1 MGEQQC
7 QKLCVGGAKTS
18 RDVKAGLYK
27 SIDGITKYQP
37 GYRISLQDM
46 ILFLPQLWVHCTSE
60 LSSQSPHSIFYHRS
74 YLLQMYL
81 YVK

>member
-46 ILFLPQLWVHCTSE
+46 INLN
-60 LSSQSPHSIFYHRS
+60 
-74 YLLQMYL
+74 
-81 YVK
+81 VK